1 MEIITEIFPQNFYPI
16 YYILKIITFIIS
28 LIIFIKVFSSYAKFM
43 RIKADDFQ
51 NYSKLILN
59 SRFIKKNETSIK
71 KLVIALPFDSEIYAK
86 KLINHDS

>member
-1 MEIITEIFPQNFYPI
+1 
-16 YYILKIITFIIS
+16 
-28 LIIFIKVFSSYAKFM
+28 M